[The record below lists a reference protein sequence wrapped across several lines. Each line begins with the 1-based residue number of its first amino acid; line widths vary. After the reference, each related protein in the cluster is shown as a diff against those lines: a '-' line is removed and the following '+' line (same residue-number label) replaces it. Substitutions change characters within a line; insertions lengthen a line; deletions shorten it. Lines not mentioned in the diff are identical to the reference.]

1 MKFCFQ
7 IPWDYPSPKKKLFL
21 IMNVILGMVRKQEI
35 FCGLYC
41 QSSTLWPTKNLP
53 VVKIRNKG
61 RKYWFLSTSSKKW
74 QQRCKWHGW
83 DLLITAV
90 MRGKIHGEDRHW
102 ILCFLQ
108 LESSALL
115 QVSLAWILDSRK
127 LSWKKLHLNWQIS
140 MKNLQC
146 WSIRTF
152 SWSK

>member
-21 IMNVILGMVRKQEI
+21 ITNIVLGMDRKQKI
-35 FCGLYC
+35 FCGLHC

-74 QQRCKWHGW
+74 QQRCKWCVWG
-83 DLLITAV
+83 LLITAV

-102 ILCFLQ
+102 ILCFPQ
-108 LESSALL
+108 LESSALP
-115 QVSLAWILDSRK
+115 QVSLAWILDGRK
-127 LSWKKLHLNWQIS
+127 LSWKKLHLSWQIS

-146 WSIRTF
+146 WSISTF